1 MSQTPEPL
9 RPPVFTIQGRPVGFP
24 VCVRDASSGT
34 AMYLVRSDAVRRLLP
49 GAALDVVEILPGRTL
64 VSLGAID
71 YRDNDLGDYNEI
83 AVVFFVRERRASP
96 GLPWVGALLDLARQR
111 IATYIHRLPVNQ
123 SFTREA
129 GCRIWGFPKTLDEI
143 EIETPPGRF
152 LCTWVKDG
160 RHVFTF
166 SVPRRGARRLPEV
179 ALTTYTF
186 IEGVPHRTR
195 FTSGAEGMGV
205 GFFGGAELRLGDH
218 PIADELR
225 GLGLPRRPLMTTWM
239 EHMRARFDPPEK
251 L

>member
-1 MSQTPEPL
+1 MSETSEASGS
-9 RPPVFTIQGRPVGFP
+9 PVYTIQGRKVGFP
-24 VCVRDASSGT
+24 VCVRDASSGSAT
-34 AMYLVRSDAVRRLLP
+34 YLVSTQAARRLLP
-49 GAALDVVEILPGRTL
+49 PDAIDVAEVLPGRAL
-64 VSLGAID
+64 LSIGAID

-83 AVVFFVRERRASP
+83 AIAFFVRERNQPA
-96 GLPWVGALLDLARQR
+96 GLPWIGTLLDLARQR

-160 RHVFTF
+160 RQVFTF
-166 SVPRRGARRLPEV
+166 SVPRGGRRSLRSV
-179 ALTTYTF
+179 SLTAYSF

-195 FTSGAEGMGV
+195 FHTAAEGVGV

-218 PIADELR
+218 AIAEELR
-225 GLGLPRRPLMTTWM
+225 GLGLPRRALMTTWM
-239 EHMRARFDPPEK
+239 ERMRARFDPPEK

>member
-1 MSQTPEPL
+1 MSPTTEPSGS
-9 RPPVFTIQGRPVGFP
+9 PAFTIQGRTVGLPVR
-24 VCVRDASSGT
+24 VRDASSGT
-34 AMYLVRSDAVRRLLP
+34 ATYLVPSAAARRLLP
-49 GAALDVVEILPGRTL
+49 GDVLDVVEILPGRAL
-64 VSLGAID
+64 LSVGAID

-83 AVVFFVRERRASP
+83 AIAFFVRERRTGP
-96 GLPWVGALLDLARQR
+96 GVPYLGTLLDLARQR

-166 SVPRRGARRLPEV
+166 SVPRAGTRSLPEV
-179 ALTTYTF
+179 ALTTYSF
-186 IEGVPHRTR
+186 IEGVAHRTR
-195 FTSGAEGMGV
+195 FTTAADGV
-205 GFFGGAELRLGDH
+205 GVRLGGGSLRLGDH

-225 GLGLPRRPLMTTWM
+225 GLGLPRRALMTTWM
-239 EHMRARFDPPEK
+239 EHMRASFEAPEK